1 MIIYKTA
8 VTPKTINIIL
18 RENLNCKSMVNDSL
32 QNNGN
37 YSDDYKHYFYVST
50 TLQSS
55 SFLIEMFSIFGVTVV
70 LYFIKNTQ

>member
-1 MIIYKTA
+1 M
-8 VTPKTINIIL
+8 
-18 RENLNCKSMVNDSL
+18 NDSL